1 MNRLIW
7 SAVEKEAKKAS
18 KQTNERKLSLEW
30 RWRCPWHKQ
39 AMFGVS
45 LLPSP
50 HTSVAAAAEIEEKT
64 ELEEEAAEV
73 PWQLVL

>member
-1 MNRLIW
+1 
-7 SAVEKEAKKAS
+7 
-18 KQTNERKLSLEW
+18 
-30 RWRCPWHKQ
+30 
-39 AMFGVS
+39 MFGVS

-73 PWQLVL
+73 PWQHVS